1 MFKTDTEDMYVSMN
15 FSCSWKLEILWRGV
29 VCDYPGAWGHL
40 GVLWLAE
47 EDKLIVMVPLL
58 LLRHLARLHV
68 GRGGRGATGA
78 ATHHPAAA
86 QYQFYQV
93 RWPWSLSTIGIVNIF
108 PWYQKFVFDLLSCI
122 YLKPAAQSWSK
133 ACSSIVCLRKYRE
146 VYLEKET
153 SFRSSIVKCHWYKN
167 LNSC

>member
-1 MFKTDTEDMYVSMN
+1 MNICWRNSDNLMFKTDTEDMYVSMN
-15 FSCSWKLEILWRGV
+15 FSCSWKLEILWGGV

-58 LLRHLARLHV
+58 LLRHLAGLHV

-78 ATHHPAAA
+78 AAHHPEAAA
-86 QYQFYQV
+86 QYQAYQV

-108 PWYQKFVFDLLSCI
+108 PWYQKFVFDLFMYI
-122 YLKPAAQSWSK
+122 PE
-133 ACSSIVCLRKYRE
+133 SSGTKLVKSLLQYC
-146 VYLEKET
+146 VLEKV
-153 SFRSSIVKCHWYKN
+153 SGSVSRKRNKF
-167 LNSC
+167 